1 MLKPKDIM
9 DCLPL
14 LASVLGNQYGVTVE
28 IGGSEAYTDG
38 KTIHLPALSLDS
50 EPELITMIK
59 GYCDHESAHIR
70 ETDFEILRKAK
81 LTPFQHN
88 LFNILEDWRV
98 EERLSARYP
107 ECRENFRHL
116 IQKLFGKE
124 KAGDTNPAFSVLN
137 TILLTVR
144 SWSVDAIIPR
154 RESVAKT
161 MERHYPGLRKVLD
174 GILDRMRDSCKD
186 TGDCIRYALELEQAI
201 LAWSLE
207 QKSITEPEK
216 EDSGAAQDESV
227 ASSNASLDSLEKAV
241 GALSSDELPRGFGES
256 LAERIE
262 LDSPKDRQKQLRVAV
277 TGQKRLA
284 ELPPGQLSRIER
296 QTAGLGFRL
305 QGLIQAQKWLPAMPG
320 VRGRFSSSLC
330 HRLAVGNPSV
340 FIRKDFRESPD
351 TAVHILLDSSGSMN
365 DSGLMF
371 ANAVCYAVGK
381 ALQGISGVNLG
392 ITAFPGA
399 NAAKRGATVVPVLRH
414 GEKLTTR
421 FPEIAYGMTP
431 IAESLWWV
439 MQQMCLLR
447 ENRKIILIITD
458 GEPDSIP
465 TAQEAFKQAQNK
477 GFECYGLG
485 IMCSNI
491 ATLLPH
497 TSRVIETLPQ
507 LAPALFKL
515 LEGALRRNA

>member
-28 IGGSEAYTDG
+28 IGGSGAYTDG
-38 KTIHLPALSLDS
+38 KTIHLPALPLDS

-70 ETDFEILRKAK
+70 ETDFEILRKAA

-107 ECRENFRHL
+107 GCRENFRHL
-116 IQKLFGKE
+116 IQKLFGTQ
-124 KAGDTNPAFSVLN
+124 KAGDTNPAFSILN

-144 SWSVDAIIPR
+144 SWSVNAIIPR

-161 MERHYPGLRKVLD
+161 MERHYPGLRKALD
-174 GILDRMRDSCKD
+174 GILDRGRDSCKD
-186 TGDCIRYALELEQAI
+186 TEECIRYALELEQAT

-284 ELPPGQLSRIER
+284 ELPPGQVSRIER

-305 QGLIQAQKWLPAMPG
+305 QGLMQAQKWLPVMPG

-330 HRLAVGNPSV
+330 HRMSVGNPRV
-340 FIRKDFRESPD
+340 FVKNGFRESPD
-351 TAVHILLDSSGSMN
+351 TAVHILLDSSGSMT

-399 NAAKRGATVVPVLRH
+399 NRAKRGATPLFFGTVKSSP
-414 GEKLTTR
+414 
-421 FPEIAYGMTP
+421 
-431 IAESLWWV
+431 
-439 MQQMCLLR
+439 
-447 ENRKIILIITD
+447 
-458 GEPDSIP
+458 PDSPKSP
-465 TAQEAFKQAQNK
+465 T
-477 GFECYGLG
+477 G
-485 IMCSNI
+485 
-491 ATLLPH
+491 
-497 TSRVIETLPQ
+497 
-507 LAPALFKL
+507 
-515 LEGALRRNA
+515 

>member
-1 MLKPKDIM
+1 MLKQKDIM
-9 DCLPL
+9 ECLPL
-14 LASVLGNQYGVTVE
+14 LASVLGNQYCVTVE

-38 KTIHLPALSLDS
+38 KTIHLPALPLDF
-50 EPELITMIK
+50 EPELIIMIR
-59 GYCDHESAHIR
+59 GFTDHESAHIR
-70 ETDFEILRKAK
+70 ETDFETLRKAN

-88 LFNILEDWRV
+88 LFNILEDWRI

-107 ECRENFRHL
+107 GCRENFRHL
-116 IQKLFGKE
+116 IQKLFGTQ
-124 KAGDTNPAFSVLN
+124 KAGDTNPAFSILN

-144 SWSVDAIIPR
+144 SWSVNAIIPR

-161 MERHYPGLRKVLD
+161 MERHYPGLRKALD
-174 GILDRMRDSCKD
+174 GIIYRVRDSCKD
-186 TGDCIRYALELEQAI
+186 TEECIRYALELEQAT

-277 TGQKRLA
+277 TGKKRLA
-284 ELPPGQLSRIER
+284 ELPLGQLSRIER
-296 QTAGLGFRL
+296 QTTGLGFRL
-305 QGLIQAQKWLPAMPG
+305 QGLMQAQKWLPVMPG

-330 HRLAVGNPSV
+330 HRMSVGNPRV
-340 FIRKDFRESPD
+340 FVKNGFRESPD
-351 TAVHILLDSSGSMN
+351 TAVHILLDSSGSMT

-399 NAAKRGATVVPVLRH
+399 NRAKRGATPLFFGTVKSSP
-414 GEKLTTR
+414 
-421 FPEIAYGMTP
+421 
-431 IAESLWWV
+431 
-439 MQQMCLLR
+439 
-447 ENRKIILIITD
+447 
-458 GEPDSIP
+458 PDSPKSP
-465 TAQEAFKQAQNK
+465 T
-477 GFECYGLG
+477 G
-485 IMCSNI
+485 
-491 ATLLPH
+491 
-497 TSRVIETLPQ
+497 
-507 LAPALFKL
+507 
-515 LEGALRRNA
+515 

>member
-28 IGGSEAYTDG
+28 IDGSEAYTDG
-38 KTIHLPALSLDS
+38 KTIHLPALPLDS

-59 GYCDHESAHIR
+59 GYVDHESAHIR
-70 ETDFEILRKAK
+70 ETDFEILRKAN

-107 ECRENFRHL
+107 GCRENFRYL
-116 IQKLFGKE
+116 IQKLFGTQ
-124 KAGDTNPAFSVLN
+124 KAGDTNPAFSILN

-161 MERHYPGLRKVLD
+161 MEHHYPGLRKALD
-174 GILDRMRDSCKD
+174 GTLDRMRDSCKD

-216 EDSGAAQDESV
+216 KDLGASQNEPV
-227 ASSNASLDSLEKAV
+227 ASSNASLDSLEKTV

-277 TGQKRLA
+277 AGQKRLA
-284 ELPPGQLSRIER
+284 ELPPGQFSRIER

-305 QGLIQAQKWLPAMPG
+305 QGLIQAQKWLPVMPG

-330 HRLAVGNPSV
+330 HRLA
-340 FIRKDFRESPD
+340 D

-381 ALQGISGVNLG
+381 ALQDISGVNLG

-431 IAESLWWV
+431 MAESLWWV

-465 TAQEAFKQAQNK
+465 AAQEAFKQAQKK

-485 IMCSNI
+485 IMCSSI

-507 LAPALFKL
+507 LAPALFEL
-515 LEGALRRNA
+515 LEGALRRKA